1 MIIKHAEGRDKDL
14 AELNGLLALP
24 GLSLDT
30 RKQIQREI
38 RNIQSGLKGEQEAAY
53 QIDFL
58 LKDRKNCIVIH
69 DLRLEFDGYV
79 AQIDHLIL
87 NRMME
92 IYVCESK
99 RFGEGIAINEH
110 GEFSA
115 FYHGKP
121 YGIPSP
127 IEQNK
132 RHIAVL
138 KKLFDSGKL
147 DMPVRLGMKIK
158 PRLRSLILV
167 ANSARIHRP
176 EKKKNIEHLDRIIKN
191 EQLQKR
197 LDKDIDEVGLQDFLS
212 VTKIV
217 SKETLQTFAENLAAL
232 HTPSAINWKARF
244 GIPDNPKIPE
254 PPLDLQIDSQ
264 PEPQNPT
271 ASVPHLFCAACKKS
285 VSQTVAHYCWNNKT
299 RFQGK
304 VYCFHCQKNIP
315 KNQIKS
321 PAK

>member
-14 AELNGLLALP
+14 AELNELLTLP
-24 GLSLDT
+24 DLKFDT

-58 LKDRKNCIVIH
+58 LKDKKNACIIH
-69 DLRLEFDGYV
+69 DLRLEIDGYV

-115 FYHGKP
+115 FYQGKP

-138 KKLFDSGKL
+138 NKLFDSDIL
-147 DMPVRLGMKIK
+147 DMPVRLGIKMK

-167 ANSARIHRP
+167 ANSAQIHRP
-176 EKKKNIEHLDRIIKN
+176 KNKRNVEHLDRIIKN

-197 LDKDIDEVGLQDFLS
+197 LDKDLDQTGLQD
-212 VTKIV
+212 VIGIAKII
-217 SKETLQTFAENLAAL
+217 SRETLYNFAENLAAL
-232 HTPSAINWKARF
+232 HTPLAINWKARF
-244 GIPDNPKIPE
+244 GIQDNLNPIE
-254 PPLDLQIDSQ
+254 STAHQQVDDHSEQVSQNAPPS
-264 PEPQNPT
+264 
-271 ASVPHLFCAACKKS
+271 HLFCAACKKR
-285 VSQTVAHYCWNNKT
+285 VSETVARYCWHNKT
-299 RFQGK
+299 RFGGK
-304 VYCFHCQKNIP
+304 VYCFNCQKNI
-315 KNQIKS
+315 K
-321 PAK
+321 